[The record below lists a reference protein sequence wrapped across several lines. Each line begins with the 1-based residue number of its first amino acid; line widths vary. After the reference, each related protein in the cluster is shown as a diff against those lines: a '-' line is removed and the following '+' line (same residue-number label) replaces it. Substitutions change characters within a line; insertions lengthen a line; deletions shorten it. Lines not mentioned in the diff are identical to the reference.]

1 MDFCFNEYGNKVKLW
16 IIFNEFWIVLWLGY
30 GVVSFVLNKYGF
42 GTNIYIVIYNLIK
55 FYVVVWYIYNNIYR
69 VI

>member
-42 GTNIYIVIYNLIK
+42 GINIYIVIYNLIK
-55 FYVVVWYIYNNIYR
+55 FYVVVWYIYNNIYW

>member
-42 GTNIYIVIYNLIK
+42 GINIYIVIYNLIK

>member
-16 IIFNEFWIVLWLGY
+16 IIFNEFWIVLWFGY

-42 GTNIYIVIYNLIK
+42 GINIYIVIYNLIK